1 MTTMLE
7 KRSVLSLLV
16 LGVCVATLP
25 RISAAR
31 EFKTPPLTVD
41 EVIAVGRAAPSLR
54 LAEVLQAPEGFDPS
68 WEALKGRVVVLEFW
82 ATWCAPCI
90 PALDHLGEL
99 QAKHS
104 DVLVL
109 GISPE
114 DPGRMA
120 RFLERRQVS
129 FPVALDKQRT
139 TFDAYGSRG
148 VPTTVVVDRAGR
160 IAARTRPEQVTL
172 DVLRRVLN
180 GEPAGLPFTTDVAVE
195 LDWRPEF
202 NEEGE
207 VFASVVLA
215 PSNPSGGGQQ
225 FLPGSGRI
233 SADGARPLNLIQV
246 AWDVPN
252 TRLISSLAPWSPE
265 DQRYKVSVVA
275 PGADD
280 ELARRMLQGAI
291 RVKFGFEAR
300 WEQRELDVR
309 VLRRAAGAPAWRE
322 SEASES
328 ETTPF
333 AFGGDLTMIGQPIEF
348 MRAWFENILQKPVI
362 DETGL
367 SGRYDV
373 EMTWVDSETFKEE
386 VARLGLVLDRRRRQ
400 VKVLVVTPR

>member
-139 TFDAYGSRG
+139 TFDAYGIRG
-148 VPTTVVVDRAGR
+148 VPTTHPSGFPRSLQPILVDRAPWFSISGSD
-160 IAARTRPEQVTL
+160 ARTSCARTGSLIMVDLFCPRIQG
-172 DVLRRVLN
+172 RN
-180 GEPAGLPFTTDVAVE
+180 ILPLGRD
-195 LDWRPEF
+195 
-202 NEEGE
+202 
-207 VFASVVLA
+207 
-215 PSNPSGGGQQ
+215 
-225 FLPGSGRI
+225 SGRMVR
-233 SADGARPLNLIQV
+233 AV
-246 AWDVPN
+246 CVP
-252 TRLISSLAPWSPE
+252 
-265 DQRYKVSVVA
+265 
-275 PGADD
+275 GC
-280 ELARRMLQGAI
+280 
-291 RVKFGFEAR
+291 
-300 WEQRELDVR
+300 
-309 VLRRAAGAPAWRE
+309 
-322 SEASES
+322 
-328 ETTPF
+328 
-333 AFGGDLTMIGQPIEF
+333 
-348 MRAWFENILQKPVI
+348 
-362 DETGL
+362 
-367 SGRYDV
+367 
-373 EMTWVDSETFKEE
+373 
-386 VARLGLVLDRRRRQ
+386 
-400 VKVLVVTPR
+400 